1 MIVRRE
7 SLTKALDDLEA
18 GTLAG
23 ISTLIVS
30 RRWWDTLS
38 LQERSTFRTRAGR
51 AGVTLRAD
59 SAMSGHFIEARDND
73 DGPPLSTERLV

>member
-1 MIVRRE
+1 MILRRE
-7 SLTKALDDLEA
+7 SLTQALDDLEA
-18 GTLAG
+18 GKLAG

-38 LQERSTFRTRAGR
+38 LRERSTFRARASR

-59 SAMSGHFIEARDND
+59 SAMSGHFVEARDGD
-73 DGPPLSTERLV
+73 AGPPLSTERLV

>member
-7 SLTKALDDLEA
+7 SLTQALDDLEA

-23 ISTLIVS
+23 ISTVIVS

-38 LQERSTFRTRAGR
+38 LRERSTFRSRASR

-59 SAMSGHFIEARDND
+59 TAMSGHFVEARDSG